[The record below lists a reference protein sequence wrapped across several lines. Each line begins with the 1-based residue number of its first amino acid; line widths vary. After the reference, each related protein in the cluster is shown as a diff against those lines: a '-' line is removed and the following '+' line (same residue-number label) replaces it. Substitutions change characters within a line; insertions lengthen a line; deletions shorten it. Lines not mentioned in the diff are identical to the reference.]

1 MKATQK
7 IASITLA
14 SCLLFMQ
21 PAHATGIPVA
31 DGLTAT
37 LIKAQNMWTQM
48 TQFVAETKY
57 YADMAINWDVHLKS
71 LIAEKIDEFKGED
84 NVIGLSKAEKEK
96 FFKEK
101 EADCEQSSN
110 SESAKFCLKM
120 VEIERLIAEQREKSV
135 KEKKNLLT
143 KINAKIAKRNALAS
157 SAKNKEKIAS
167 LNQEIQMLNDKLN
180 SYDTKN
186 ASIIADLDREHAM
199 VAEARQRIVRNQLK
213 GTGNI
218 TTLVVKAE
226 TINDIQ
232 NETDAVRNKIQQLK
246 MGNDN
251 ESNNAFNQNS
261 R

>member
-21 PAHATGIPVA
+21 PANATGIPVV
-31 DGLTAT
+31 DGALAT
-37 LIKAQNMWTQM
+37 LTKAQNMWVQM
-48 TQFVAETKY
+48 TQYVAETKY
-57 YADMAINWDVHLKS
+57 YADMVINWDVHLKS
-71 LIAEKIDEFKGED
+71 LIAEKIDEFKGEN

-96 FFKEK
+96 FFNEK
-101 EADCEQSSN
+101 EVDCRQSSN
-110 SESAKFCLKM
+110 GESAKFCLKM
-120 VEIERLIAEQREKSV
+120 VKIERLIAEQQEKSV
-135 KEKKNLLT
+135 KEKKDLLT
-143 KINAKIAKRNALAS
+143 KINAKIAKRNALAGK
-157 SAKNKEKIAS
+157 AQNKEKVAT

-186 ASIIADLDREHAM
+186 TSIIADLEREHAM
-199 VAEARQRIVRNQLK
+199 VAEARQRVVRNQLK
-213 GTGNI
+213 GTSNI

-226 TINDIQ
+226 TIKDIQ
-232 NETDAVRNKIQQLK
+232 DETDEVRNKIQQLK
-246 MGNDN
+246 MRNDN